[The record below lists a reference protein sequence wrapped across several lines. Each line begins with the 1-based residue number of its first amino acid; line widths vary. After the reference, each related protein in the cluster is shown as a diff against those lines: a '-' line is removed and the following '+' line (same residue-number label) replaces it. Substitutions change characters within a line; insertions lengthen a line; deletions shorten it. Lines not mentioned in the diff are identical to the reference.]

1 MSGDK
6 MKTNGEAGET
16 GWRGFPSPVL
26 PAPEGQE
33 RLAGTSS
40 PNNTSESVEGVAAGE
55 EEEGAASW
63 AIFQALSTLT
73 NPLEAII

>member
-1 MSGDK
+1 

-16 GWRGFPSPVL
+16 GWRGFPSLVL
-26 PAPEGQE
+26 PAPEGEE

-40 PNNTSESVEGVAAGE
+40 PDNTSEWVVAEEEQEEGV
-55 EEEGAASW
+55 ASW
-63 AIFQALSTLT
+63 AIFQAPSRLL